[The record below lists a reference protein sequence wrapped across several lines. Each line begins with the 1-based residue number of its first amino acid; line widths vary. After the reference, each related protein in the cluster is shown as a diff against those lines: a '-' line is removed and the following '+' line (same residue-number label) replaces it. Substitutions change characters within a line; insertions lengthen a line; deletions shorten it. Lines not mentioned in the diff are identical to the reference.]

1 MSGCRIISVFNQKGG
16 VGKTTTAVNL
26 AAALS
31 LKYQKKGLLIDLDP
45 QAHATCS
52 LLKDPP
58 PDDSRSLYHCL
69 SATAHPSPISEII
82 RPTEIEGLDLVPA
95 DIYLSEIEVE
105 LASRI
110 GRETVLAER
119 MKGLSRKYDYILI
132 DCQPS
137 LGLLPV
143 NALAASTHVIVP
155 VECQFLSLKGF
166 QHLAE
171 TVGLVRKK
179 INPKLQIM
187 GILPTQFHPRSK
199 ANHEVLDYLNRNLA
213 RKYPVFKTFISRD
226 VRAEESP
233 GQARP
238 LLRYAPKCRAAAQY
252 LALAREVV
260 RK

>member
-1 MSGCRIISVFNQKGG
+1 MSACRIISVFNQKGG

-26 AAALS
+26 GAALS
-31 LKYQKKGLLIDLDP
+31 LKYRKKVLLIDLDP

-52 LLKDPP
+52 LLKSLPAG
-58 PDDSRSLYHCL
+58 DSRSLYHCL
-69 SATAHPSPISEII
+69 STAAKPSSISEII
-82 RPTEIEGLDLVPA
+82 RPTGIKGLDLAPA

-119 MKGLSRKYDYILI
+119 LEPLSCKYDFVFI

-171 TVGLVRKK
+171 TVELIRKK
-179 INPKLQIM
+179 INPKLRIM
-187 GILPTQFHPRSK
+187 GILPTQFHPRSR
-199 ANHEVLDYLNRNLA
+199 ANHEVLHYLRRTLG
-213 RKYPVFKTFISRD
+213 RTYPVFKTFISRD

-233 GQARP
+233 GETRP
-238 LLRYAPKCRAAAQY
+238 LLLYAPKCRAASQY
-252 LALAREVV
+252 LSLAREVV
-260 RK
+260 RQ

>member
-1 MSGCRIISVFNQKGG
+1 MSACRIISVFNQKGG

-31 LKYQKKGLLIDLDP
+31 LTYRKKVLLIDLDP

-52 LLKDPP
+52 LLKKPP

-69 SATAHPSPISEII
+69 SAASHPSSIAEII

-95 DIYLSEIEVE
+95 DIYLSELEVE

-110 GRETVLAER
+110 GRETVLADR
-119 MKGLSRKYDYILI
+119 LRSLHCRYDYIFI

-171 TVGLVRKK
+171 TVELVRRK

-187 GILPTQFHPRSK
+187 GILPTQFHPRSR
-199 ANHEVLDYLNRNLA
+199 ANQEVLNYLKRTLA
-213 RKYPVFKTFISRD
+213 KTYPVFRTFISRD

-238 LLRYAPKCRAAAQY
+238 LLLYAPRCRAAAQY